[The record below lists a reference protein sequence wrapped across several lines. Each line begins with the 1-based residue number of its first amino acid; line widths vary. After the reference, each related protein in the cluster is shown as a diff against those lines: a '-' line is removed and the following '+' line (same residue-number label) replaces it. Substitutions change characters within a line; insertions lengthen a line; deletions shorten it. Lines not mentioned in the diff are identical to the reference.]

1 MFCHSYPSYAKIQGL
16 FIPLS
21 FQACQEYDPQYEW
34 IDISGYKDKKFGA
47 CILIPVIIAFL
58 FTIPHWMKVENT
70 WKKRLY
76 TMPLLIGQVWP
87 QFQFIKVLWAMR
99 QSNVLWKY
107 EREKLDKQI
116 GSLGMSS
123 FFSPKSGV
131 SEIWKFFV

>member
-1 MFCHSYPSYAKIQGL
+1 
-16 FIPLS
+16 
-21 FQACQEYDPQYEW
+21 
-34 IDISGYKDKKFGA
+34 
-47 CILIPVIIAFL
+47 
-58 FTIPHWMKVENT
+58 MKVENT

-87 QFQFIKVLWAMR
+87 QFQFIKVLLAMR

-123 FFSPKSGV
+123 CFFTQTWGIQNLEDFCLKMSILIGNYC
-131 SEIWKFFV
+131 IM